1 MIDALLAAPDVA
13 PLLWYGSLPPLGP
26 ELAASGFELLVLC
39 NREPYLAPP
48 LFPRV
53 QVAYCP
59 LPDQGG
65 VNDRERRLACATAE
79 NLAGLHTERARKRA
93 ANLRYAAARAEDA
106 ASLVNHAHRSH
117 RALAAAEVDALRS
130 ARALAE
136 ARPADRTP
144 PGWAPPQRPLTARL
158 ADAERS
164 AILGTRRGP
173 ATLDEHLVLGWAA
186 LRAAEGRRVLV
197 SCLQGAGLVCAL
209 TLHVLTGRPGT
220 YCAQL
225 VRRAR
230 HGALTN
236 ASMLE
241 LLAALPAR
249 PAHQRGAA

>member
-1 MIDALLAAPDVA
+1 MAHA
-13 PLLWYGSLPPLGP
+13 
-26 ELAASGFELLVLC
+26 VL
-39 NREPYLAPP
+39 RAHEA
-48 LFPRV
+48 
-53 QVAYCP
+53 
-59 LPDQGG
+59 
-65 VNDRERRLACATAE
+65 
-79 NLAGLHTERARKRA
+79 AGLPSP
-93 ANLRYAAARAEDA
+93 
-106 ASLVNHAHRSH
+106 ASQMCIRDS
-117 RALAAAEVDALRS
+117 
-130 ARALAE
+130 
-136 ARPADRTP
+136 
-144 PGWAPPQRPLTARL
+144 
-158 ADAERS
+158 
-164 AILGTRRGP
+164 
-173 ATLDEHLVLGWAA
+173 GWAA